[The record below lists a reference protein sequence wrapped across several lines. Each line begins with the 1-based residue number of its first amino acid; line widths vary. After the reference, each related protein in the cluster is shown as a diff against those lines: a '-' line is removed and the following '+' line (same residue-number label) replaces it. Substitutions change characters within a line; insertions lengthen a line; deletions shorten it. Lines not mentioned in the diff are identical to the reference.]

1 MLLLHRKLCGRG
13 HYTKGSPGLPPQ
25 CLLSCSCSGLGGHSS
40 NLLLLPLG
48 TPCPAL
54 GLCPCSHFAPYGY
67 ACAAHNCTCENPK
80 FMACWRHGTA
90 LLAPAGPGLSRS
102 TPRAAWLRSL
112 SVSGKVQCGINRD
125 WPSTCP
131 DTGQLHGSVC
141 PAGEAG
147 VTTREGQDTEVV
159 GWGVLGSRSLVWVVS
174 GRAELP

>member
-1 MLLLHRKLCGRG
+1 MATLVLLTIALVR
-13 HYTKGSPGLPPQ
+13 TP
-25 CLLSCSCSGLGGHSS
+25 SS
-40 NLLLLPLG
+40 WLAG
-48 TPCPAL
+48 AM
-54 GLCPCSHFAPYGY
+54 GQ
-67 ACAAHNCTCENPK
+67 
-80 FMACWRHGTA
+80 

-131 DTGQLHGSVC
+131 DTGQLHGSIC